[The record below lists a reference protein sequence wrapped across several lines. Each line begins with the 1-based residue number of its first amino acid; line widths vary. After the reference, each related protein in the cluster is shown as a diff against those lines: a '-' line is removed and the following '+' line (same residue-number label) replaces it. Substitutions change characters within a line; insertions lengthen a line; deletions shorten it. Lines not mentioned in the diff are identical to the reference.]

1 MLRTVSLFRLVR
13 ENGGK
18 ACLSGLLLLGLL
30 GVLPGCG
37 ERKAVLTSEIQH
49 RGKLVAGVKFDSK
62 PFGFL
67 DSEDGQLKGYDID
80 LMREISRRLLN
91 KENAV
96 EFQQVFSSTRVI
108 AIDSGSVDV
117 VAATMTITPKRAKVV
132 AFSDPYL
139 IAHQAVVVPTKSSV
153 KSLSD
158 LNGKTILF
166 VLGTTSEATI
176 KKRLPQAKYTG
187 FKSSTDA
194 FSALKSGRGDAM
206 TTDDTIIS
214 GFLTDN
220 CGFRV
225 LNEKLSDEPY
235 GLAFRKG
242 SAQAPDEL
250 RLQVNKYLAEMKQD
264 GTLERLKAKWVDTAL
279 NAKPCK
285 P

>member
-1 MLRTVSLFRLVR
+1 MLRIVSQIWHLRQ
-13 ENGGK
+13 NW
-18 ACLSGLLLLGLL
+18 LSGMLLIGLL
-30 GVLPGCG
+30 CVFPACG
-37 ERKAVLTSEIQH
+37 PRKAVLTDEIKH

-80 LMREISRRLLN
+80 LMREISSRLLG
-91 KENAV
+91 KPNAV

-132 AFSDPYL
+132 DFSEPYL
-139 IAHQAVVVPTKSSV
+139 IAHQAVVVPTGSPI
-153 KSLSD
+153 KSLND

-214 GFLTDN
+214 GFLSDN

-225 LNEKLSDEPY
+225 LDERLSDEPY

-242 SAQAPDEL
+242 GQQAPDEL
-250 RLQVNKYLAEMKQD
+250 RMQVNRYLADMKKD
-264 GTLERLKAKWVDTAL
+264 GTLDRLKAKWVDTAL
-279 NAKPCK
+279 KAKPCK